1 MVGIEA
7 KIVNTKET
15 NRYCTTILQRPRGGS
30 TQLLYTR
37 VQQENV
43 ASQKKKTKQFI
54 GEQEERASSYIRYA
68 SRPRSRL
75 AEVQTHISSSHNRLR
90 CL

>member
-7 KIVNTKET
+7 KVVNTKET

-43 ASQKKKTKQFI
+43 TKKTIQFI

-68 SRPRSRL
+68 SRRVSSCRSPD
-75 AEVQTHISSSHNRLR
+75 AHFQQSQ
-90 CL
+90 

>member
-7 KIVNTKET
+7 KVVNTKET

-68 SRPRSRL
+68 SRRVSSCRSPD
-75 AEVQTHISSSHNRLR
+75 AHFQQSQ
-90 CL
+90 